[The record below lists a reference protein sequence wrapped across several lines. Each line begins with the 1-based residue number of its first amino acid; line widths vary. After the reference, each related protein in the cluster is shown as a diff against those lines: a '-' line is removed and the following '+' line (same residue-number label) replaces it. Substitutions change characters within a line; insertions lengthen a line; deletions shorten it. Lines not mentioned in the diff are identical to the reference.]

1 MSHKEDPMCAI
12 LVGNAA
18 TCEKA
23 EEIARNS
30 QGCPYATLYVATD
43 RLVVGVFAIP
53 ASKRWWIEYPQEHP
67 ELLGLEKAVVLV
79 TEGIEASSPWT
90 RGTVEPVLSVAPCGA
105 ECGECPQY
113 GDRCQGCPATTH
125 SVHD

>member
-1 MSHKEDPMCAI
+1 MSHKEDPISAI

-18 TCEKA
+18 TREKA
-23 EEIARNS
+23 EEMARNF
-30 QGCPYATLYVATD
+30 QGCPYATLYAATD

-67 ELLGLEKAVVLV
+67 ELLGLEEVVVHV

-113 GDRCQGCPATTH
+113 GVRCQGCPATTYYT
-125 SVHD
+125 HD